1 MLTIFILQKQE
12 REKAVRGIFHY
23 MKTYWRAIFVVIAVK
38 LLAALGEL
46 AIPYILEHMIDRVVP
61 QGQFLPVVLWGLAMI
76 GVALIARQSNIYA
89 NSTSVAISRKCT
101 EEMRRDL
108 FERSVNLSGSQV
120 DAVTLPSLI
129 SRMTSDSYNV
139 QNFIAQIQTIG
150 IRAPIMLLGGIAITM
165 TMDAALASILCI
177 MAPILICVVVFVS
190 RKGIPLYSKVQQR
203 LDTLVRIMR
212 ENITGIRVVKA
223 LSKED
228 YEKRRFREANEGMTR
243 DDLTAGIVMAI
254 PGPFVTLCLNI
265 GLVLVVVIG
274 AHRVNAGATEPGVI
288 LAFLTY
294 FHMILQSVMAINR
307 IFMQTSKASASSKR
321 IMEVLE
327 MQDDQ
332 PALELTDDLHSDSG
346 AFLEFDHVSFTHAAA
361 ADGAG
366 ADSFAGGERAKCLDD
381 ISFRLQRG
389 QTLGLIGATGSGKTT
404 IINLLMRFY
413 DANEG
418 GVYVDGRDVRTY
430 DKGELRS
437 KFGVVFQNDVIFAE
451 SLADNIA
458 LSRPITREDIERA
471 AEHAMAAPFISEKP
485 DTYDYMADIKGANLS
500 GGQKQR
506 LLIARAL
513 AAKPE
518 ILVLDD
524 AASALDYRTDA
535 SLRRNLREHYDGTTT
550 IIVAQRISSL
560 LHSDLILVLDEG
572 KIVGSGTHEELLKS
586 CDIYLD
592 IYHSQM
598 GDLA

>member
-1 MLTIFILQKQE
+1 M
-12 REKAVRGIFHY
+12 RGIFHY
-23 MKTYWRAIFVVIAVK
+23 MKAHWRAIFMVIAVK

-46 AIPYILEHMIDRVVP
+46 AIPYVLEHMIDRVVP
-61 QGQFLPVVLWGLAMI
+61 QGKAAPVILWGLVMI
-76 GVALIARQSNIYA
+76 VVALVARQSNIYS
-89 NSTSVAISRKCT
+89 NSTSVTISRKCT
-101 EEMRRDL
+101 EQMRHDL
-108 FERSVNLSGSQV
+108 FQRSVNLSGAQV

-139 QNFIAQIQTIG
+139 QNFIAHIQTIG
-150 IRAPIMLLGGIAITM
+150 IRAPIMLLGGIGITM
-165 TMDAALASILCI
+165 TMDPALASILCI

-254 PGPFVTLCLNI
+254 PGPFVTLCLNV
-265 GLVLVVVIG
+265 GLVLVVVLG
-274 AHRVNAGATEPGVI
+274 AHRVNSGETEPGVI

-307 IFMQTSKASASSKR
+307 IFMQTSKASASSRR
-321 IMEVLE
+321 IMEVIE
-327 MQDDQ
+327 MPDDQ
-332 PALELTDDLHSDSG
+332 PALALTDDLKSDSG
-346 AFLEFDHVSFTHAAA
+346 AFLEFDHVSFTHAAV
-361 ADGAG
+361 ADGAS
-366 ADSFAGGERAKCLDD
+366 AEAFAGGERAKCLDD

-389 QTLGLIGATGSGKTT
+389 QTLGLIGATGAGKTT

-413 DANEG
+413 EANEG
-418 GVYVDGRDVRTY
+418 NVYVDGRDVRTY

-437 KFGVVFQNDVIFAE
+437 RFGVVFQNDVIFAE

-458 LSRPITREDIERA
+458 LSRPISREDIERA
-471 AEHAMAAPFISEKP
+471 ATHAMAAPFIAEKP
-485 DTYDYMADIKGANLS
+485 AAYDYMADIKGANLS

-572 KIVGSGTHEELLKS
+572 KVIGSGTHEELLNT
-586 CDIYLD
+586 CDVYQD
-592 IYHSQM
+592 VYRSQM
-598 GDLA
+598 GELA

>member
-1 MLTIFILQKQE
+1 M
-12 REKAVRGIFHY
+12 RGIFHY
-23 MKTYWRAIFVVIAVK
+23 MKAHWRAILLVVAVK

-61 QGQFLPVVLWGLAMI
+61 QGKFFPVILWGIAMI
-76 GVALIARQSNIYA
+76 AVALVARQSNIYS
-89 NSTSVAISRKCT
+89 NSTSVTISRKCT
-101 EEMRRDL
+101 EQMRRDL
-108 FERSVNLSGSQV
+108 FQRSVHLSGAQV

-139 QNFIAQIQTIG
+139 QNFIAHIQTIG

-165 TMDAALASILCI
+165 TMDAVLASILCI

-327 MQDDQ
+327 LQDDQ
-332 PALELTDDLHSDSG
+332 PTLPLTDALRSDSG
-346 AFLEFDHVSFTHAAA
+346 AFLEFDHVSFTHAATV
-361 ADGAG
+361 
-366 ADSFAGGERAKCLDD
+366 DSASAEAFAGEERAKCLDD
-381 ISFRLQRG
+381 ISFRLERG
-389 QTLGLIGATGSGKTT
+389 QTLGLIGATGAGKTT
-404 IINLLMRFY
+404 ILNLLMRFY
-413 DANEG
+413 DADEG

-430 DKGELRS
+430 DKGELRA

-458 LSRPITREDIERA
+458 LSRPISREQIHIA
-471 AEHAMAAPFISEKP
+471 ATHAMAATFIQEKP

-535 SLRRNLREHYDGTTT
+535 ALRRNLRDHYDGTTT

-560 LHSDLILVLDEG
+560 LHADCILVLDEG
-572 KIVGSGTHEELLKS
+572 KVIGSGTHEELLKT
-586 CDIYLD
+586 CDIYQD
-592 IYHSQM
+592 IYRSQM

>member
-1 MLTIFILQKQE
+1 M
-12 REKAVRGIFHY
+12 RGIFHY
-23 MKTYWRAIFVVIAVK
+23 MKAYWRAIVLVIAIK

-46 AIPYILEHMIDRVVP
+46 AIPYILEHMIDKVVP
-61 QGQFLPVVLWGLAMI
+61 QGDFLPVVLWGLAMI

-89 NSTSVAISRKCT
+89 NSTSVTISRKCT
-101 EEMRRDL
+101 EKMRQDL
-108 FERSVNLSGSQV
+108 FRRTVNLSGSQV
-120 DAVTLPSLI
+120 DALTLPSLI

-274 AHRVNAGATEPGVI
+274 AHRVNDGSTEPGVI

-307 IFMQTSKASASSKR
+307 IFTQTSKASASANR
-321 IMEVLE
+321 ILEVLE
-327 MQDDQ
+327 TGDDQ
-332 PALELTDDLHSDSG
+332 PVLPLTDDMRCDHG
-346 AFLEFDHVSFTHAAA
+346 AFLAFDRVSFTHAAA
-361 ADGAG
+361 DSGKAG
-366 ADSFAGGERAKCLDD
+366 ESFAGGERAKCLDN

-389 QTLGLIGATGSGKTT
+389 ETLGLIGATGSGKTT

-413 DANEG
+413 DADEG
-418 GVYVDGRDVRTY
+418 HVYVDGKDVRTF
-430 DKGELRS
+430 DKGQLRS

-458 LSRPITREDIERA
+458 LSRAVTAEDVRRA
-471 AEHAMAAPFISEKP
+471 ATHAMAAGFIAEKP
-485 DTYDYMADIKGANLS
+485 GEYDYMADIKGANLS

-524 AASALDYRTDA
+524 AASALDYQTDA
-535 SLRRNLREHYDGTTT
+535 NLRRNLREHYEGTTT
-550 IIVAQRISSL
+550 VIVAQRISSL
-560 LHSDLILVLDEG
+560 LHADRILVLDEG
-572 KIVGSGTHEELLKS
+572 KVIGCGTHEELLKHCS
-586 CDIYLD
+586 VYLD
-592 IYHSQM
+592 IYKSQM

>member
-1 MLTIFILQKQE
+1 
-12 REKAVRGIFHY
+12 
-23 MKTYWRAIFVVIAVK
+23 MKVYWRAVFLVIAVK

-61 QGQFLPVVLWGLAMI
+61 TGEFLLVVLWGLAMI

-89 NSTSVAISRKCT
+89 NSTSVTISRKCT
-101 EEMRRDL
+101 EQMRRDL
-108 FERSVNLSGSQV
+108 FQRSVNLSGSQV

-165 TMDAALASILCI
+165 TMDPALASILCI

-274 AHRVNAGATEPGVI
+274 AHRVNAGSTEPGVI

-321 IMEVLE
+321 IMEVIE
-327 MQDDQ
+327 TQDDQ
-332 PALELTDDLHSDSG
+332 PTLELTDDLRSDSG
-346 AFLEFDHVSFTHAAA
+346 AFIEFDRVSFTHAAA
-361 ADGAG
+361 DTDANADA
-366 ADSFAGGERAKCLDD
+366 FAGGERAKCLDN

-458 LSRPITREDIERA
+458 LSRNISREDIHRA
-471 AEHAMAAPFISEKP
+471 ATHAMAAPFIHEKP
-485 DTYDYMADIKGANLS
+485 GEYDYMADIKGANLS

-524 AASALDYRTDA
+524 AASALDYQTDA
-535 SLRRNLREHYDGTTT
+535 SLRRNLREHYDGATT
-550 IIVAQRISSL
+550 IVIAQRISSL
-560 LHSDLILVLDEG
+560 LHADLILVLDEG
-572 KIVGSGTHEELLKS
+572 KVIGCGTHEELLKT
-586 CDIYLD
+586 CDTYLD
-592 IYHSQM
+592 IYKSQM

>member
-1 MLTIFILQKQE
+1 MK
-12 REKAVRGIFHY
+12 GIFHY
-23 MKTYWRAIFVVIAVK
+23 MKAHWRAVFFVIAVK

-61 QGQFLPVVLWGLAMI
+61 QGKFLPVVLWGVAMI
-76 GVALIARQSNIYA
+76 AVALVARQSNIYA
-89 NSTSVAISRKCT
+89 NSTSVTISRKCT
-101 EEMRRDL
+101 EKMRQDL
-108 FERSVNLSGSQV
+108 FRRTVNLSGSQV
-120 DAVTLPSLI
+120 DHLTLPSLI

-165 TMDAALASILCI
+165 TMDTALASILCI

-265 GLVLVVVIG
+265 GLVLVVVMG
-274 AHRVNAGATEPGVI
+274 AHRVNSGSTEPGVI

-327 MQDDQ
+327 TEEDQ
-332 PALELTDDLHSDSG
+332 PVSALTDDMRSNSG
-346 AFLEFDHVSFTHAAA
+346 AFLEFDRVSFTHASAES
-361 ADGAG
+361 GAG
-366 ADSFAGGERAKCLDD
+366 GDSFAGGERAKCLDN
-381 ISFRLQRG
+381 ISFRLNRG
-389 QTLGLIGATGSGKTT
+389 ETLGLIGATGSGKTT
-404 IINLLMRFY
+404 VINLLMRFY
-413 DANEG
+413 DVNEG
-418 GVYVDGRDVRTY
+418 HVFVDGQDVRTY
-430 DKGELRS
+430 DKGELRK

-451 SLADNIA
+451 SIADNIA
-458 LSRPITREDIERA
+458 LSREITAEDIRRA
-471 AEHAMAAPFISEKP
+471 AEHAMAAPFIAEKP
-485 DTYDYMADIKGANLS
+485 GNYDYMADIKGANLS
-500 GGQKQR
+500 GGQIQR
-506 LLIARAL
+506 PHPLSGLSGCL
-513 AAKPE
+513 P
-518 ILVLDD
+518 
-524 AASALDYRTDA
+524 
-535 SLRRNLREHYDGTTT
+535 G
-550 IIVAQRISSL
+550 AQF
-560 LHSDLILVLDEG
+560 G
-572 KIVGSGTHEELLKS
+572 GAVGRV
-586 CDIYLD
+586 
-592 IYHSQM
+592 
-598 GDLA
+598 